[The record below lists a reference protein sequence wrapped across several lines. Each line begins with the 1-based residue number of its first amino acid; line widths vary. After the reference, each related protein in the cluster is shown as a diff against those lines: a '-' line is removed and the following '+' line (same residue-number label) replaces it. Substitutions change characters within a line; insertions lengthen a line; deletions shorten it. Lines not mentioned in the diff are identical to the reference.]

1 MDENDRAVFDLQLV
15 LSVTIRRLQRKQAA
29 IFVFRTEFAP
39 IPLAVVHLLLGRR
52 LL

>member
-15 LSVTIRRLQRKQAA
+15 LSVTIRRLQQMQAA
-29 IFVFRTEFAP
+29 FIFSLNLP